1 VGPREGVDG
10 FGEGKMSCPCR
21 YLYCRPT
28 SVWHSRC
35 TDYAPGV
42 ENIQYFSKLQLSS
55 AVLFIIFIY
64 FVYLFIYFFYLFIYF
79 VHLFIYL
86 FCLFIYL
93 FCLYLFCL
101 YLFILSIYLYIL
113 SIYLF
118 ILSIYLF
125 IYFTKAIVV
134 GVKYKVI

>member
-1 VGPREGVDG
+1 MGPREGLDG

-55 AVLFIIFIY
+55 AVLFII
-64 FVYLFIYFFYLFIYF
+64 YFF
-79 VHLFIYL
+79 LFIYL

-93 FCLYLFCL
+93 FCLFIYLFCL
-101 YLFILSIYLYIL
+101 FIYFVYLFIYFVYLFIYFVYLFIYFVYL
-113 SIYLF
+113 FIYLF
-118 ILSIYLF
+118 CIF